1 MHKYQPVVLI
11 KVDISILVMG
21 IILDGN
27 AEYVAHV
34 KRTRD
39 LLRKIFKFLFHQNDT
54 FCWFILVSL

>member
-11 KVDISILVMG
+11 KVDILILVMG

-34 KRTRD
+34 KRKSD
-39 LLRKIFKFLFHQNDT
+39 LLRKIFQIFSSSK
-54 FCWFILVSL
+54 